1 VHLTAVKRTISTTTA
16 VLAGLAVLAGCGSSG
31 SPAVQPAPDAAQ
43 PACAQLTGRLPDR
56 VLNQARNQ
64 LAVTGAAT
72 WGDPA
77 IVLRCGVPPTGP
89 TSDPCLEADGLD
101 WVFTETKNQFRFV
114 TFGRTPAVEVQI
126 PSTVD
131 RTAAS
136 GALVD
141 LADAVRPL
149 KSSKTCT

>member
-1 VHLTAVKRTISTTTA
+1 VKRTAAAPAKALLAMTA
-16 VLAGLAVLAGCGSSG
+16 ALAVLAGCGSSG
-31 SPAVQPAPDAAQ
+31 STAVAPAPDAAQ

-56 VLNQARNQ
+56 VLDKSRNQ
-64 LAVTGAAT
+64 LAVTGAAS

-77 IVLRCGVPPTGP
+77 IVLRCGVRPAGP

-101 WVFTETKNQFRFV
+101 WVFTETKDQFRFV

-149 KSSKTCT
+149 KSSKKCT